1 MQIELSASQIE
12 AILEQAKKKVE
23 AEALAKLRDA
33 VQRDLP
39 QWVRE
44 VKNAAR
50 GAVADAV
57 TVKVMQQL
65 DVSGCVDKAMDNVNK
80 RIHTE
85 LSRRL
90 QHGITVSF
98 AATVA
103 NPVEVAS

>member
-1 MQIELSASQIE
+1 MQIELSAGQIA
-12 AILEQAKKKVE
+12 AIIDQAKKKVE
-23 AEALAKLRDA
+23 AEALAKLREA

-65 DVSGCVDKAMDNVNK
+65 DVNGCVDKAMENVNK

-85 LSRRL
+85 LTHRL
-90 QHGITVSF
+90 ANGINVTF

-103 NPVEVAS
+103 NPVVPA

>member
-1 MQIELSASQIE
+1 MQIELTDAQIA

-23 AEALAKLRDA
+23 AEALAKLREA
-33 VQRDLP
+33 VNRDLP
-39 QWVRE
+39 QWVKE

-57 TVKVMQQL
+57 TAKVMLQL
-65 DVSGCVDKAMDNVNK
+65 DVNGCVDKAMDNVNK

-103 NPVEVAS
+103 NPVEASS